1 MIFRLETLARQQ
13 PIRTTVWEHELGNLS
28 LAFFVWELSFGI
40 FSLGIVAQQFQFG
53 AIVFFAWELLFE
65 SFRLGFEFG
74 GFRLATVAE
83 GLQLGRLGLKTL
95 NS

>member
-1 MIFRLETLARQQ
+1 MGTLAREQ
-13 PIRTTVWEHELGNLS
+13 PIRSNLWEHERGNLS
-28 LAFFVWELSFGI
+28 SAIFVGDLSFGI

-53 AIVFFAWELLFE
+53 AIALFAWELLFE

-74 GFRLATVAE
+74 GFRLGTFAE
-83 GLQLGRLGLKTL
+83 GLQFGRLGLKTL